1 MENHKTQRLDQ
12 WLVFA
17 RFVKTR
23 EQAKLLISKGKM
35 RINQHKRADI
45 SDKIKQGDIL
55 TFIYHTKPVVIQID
69 ALIDKRCSAK
79 DKHLLYH
86 NELDKN

>member
-1 MENHKTQRLDQ
+1 MEHHQHQRLDQ

-23 EQAKLLISKGKM
+23 EQAKLLITKGKM
-35 RINQHKRADI
+35 RVNQHKRADI

-55 TFIYHTKPVVIQID
+55 TFIYHTTPLVIQID
-69 ALIDKRCSAK
+69 ALADRRCSAK

-86 NELDKN
+86 DKFDEN